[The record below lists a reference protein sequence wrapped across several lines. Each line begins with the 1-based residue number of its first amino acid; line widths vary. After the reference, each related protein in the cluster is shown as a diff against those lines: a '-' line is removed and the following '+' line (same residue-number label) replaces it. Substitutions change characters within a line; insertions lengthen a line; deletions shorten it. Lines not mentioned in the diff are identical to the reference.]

1 MGKSIYGCLC
11 FLKEAKILIMHIK
24 LYKIKSMFFA
34 CVYGLIFSSWIF
46 SFTPDIQGV
55 QSLEKLRFSFV
66 HEQGEDE
73 SCGLSVV
80 SSILN
85 LYLNLAVTEADLLN
99 QLAEEL
105 QTTRKVTMAQMMRI
119 FQAYGY
125 QTKAYKID
133 MDNLIKA
140 VQYYAPVI
148 VHYDKPELHFA
159 FILQADKDYVIV
171 ADPVLGLEMQT
182 AKDFQKKWSKTVLL
196 VKIPEQILNKSV
208 LKKAIAN
215 TIQKY
220 TVLERIAER
229 KW

>member
-1 MGKSIYGCLC
+1 MKSV
-11 FLKEAKILIMHIK
+11 
-24 LYKIKSMFFA
+24 FFA
-34 CVYGLIFSSWIF
+34 CMYGVVFSLCIFP
-46 SFTPDIQGV
+46 FTPDIQGV
-55 QSLEKLRFSFV
+55 KPMEKLRFSFV

-85 LYLNLAVTEADLLN
+85 LYLNLSVTETDLLN
-99 QLAEEL
+99 QLAAEL
-105 QTTRKVTMAQMMRI
+105 QTTRRVTMAQMMQI
-119 FQAYGY
+119 FQMYSY

-159 FILQADKDYVIV
+159 FILQANQDYVIV

-182 AKDFQKKWSKTVLL
+182 TKDFQKKWSNTALL
-196 VKIPEQILNKSV
+196 VKIPEQMLNKS
-208 LKKAIAN
+208 LLEKAIAN

-220 TVLERIAER
+220 TVLERIAEK